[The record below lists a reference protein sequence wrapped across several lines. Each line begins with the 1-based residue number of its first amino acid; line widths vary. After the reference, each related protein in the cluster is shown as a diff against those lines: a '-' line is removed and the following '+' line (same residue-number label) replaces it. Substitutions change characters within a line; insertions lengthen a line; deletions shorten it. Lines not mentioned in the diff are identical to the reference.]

1 MFSRITTSLKFFFG
15 FDDDDEAAGAA
26 AADIAQGHKPIEARL
41 INGLHVSED
50 CQIIVKQQL
59 HYTVQAAH
67 PVTILKQ

>member
-1 MFSRITTSLKFFFG
+1 MMMMMALG
-15 FDDDDEAAGAA
+15 L
-26 AADIAQGHKPIEARL
+26 KPIEASL

>member
-15 FDDDDEAAGAA
+15 FDDDDEAA
-26 AADIAQGHKPIEARL
+26 DIALGHKPIEARL

-67 PVTILKQ
+67 PVVPSSK

>member
-1 MFSRITTSLKFFFG
+1 MMMTRQQQCCSK
-15 FDDDDEAAGAA
+15 A

-67 PVTILKQ
+67 PVVVVLPSK

>member
-1 MFSRITTSLKFFFG
+1 MMMTRLCYRAR
-15 FDDDDEAAGAA
+15 AAAA